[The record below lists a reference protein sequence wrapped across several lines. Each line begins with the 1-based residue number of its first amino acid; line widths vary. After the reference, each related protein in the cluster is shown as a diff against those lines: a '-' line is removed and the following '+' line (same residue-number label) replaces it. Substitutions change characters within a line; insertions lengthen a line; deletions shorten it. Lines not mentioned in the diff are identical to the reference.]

1 MSKIEEK
8 IAQMLME
15 QSLKLEIRKAG
26 VFRFVKSYRFERH
39 NHRET
44 EIVYIKS
51 GHCIMGV
58 GEEFVP
64 LKERDSIIVYKGVPH
79 WFMVDKGEGCQIA
92 QVEYYVSV
100 PEDLQES
107 LSVFRPARYHKLT
120 DSEEVRELIEGI
132 GRLYRTG
139 GGAELADTAMKML
152 FLLLFLELS
161 AQIDKNG
168 QRKSGKME
176 RLIGYINENYA
187 YDISIEELAE
197 RFGYSSRYIRKCF
210 KEETGISCSQYIISL
225 RIERA
230 KELLWSGSG
239 TVTETAAATGFNSS
253 QYFCRIF
260 RQYTGMTP
268 MEYRNLWKGTTA
280 EERCTIEEEKEE
292 EA

>member
-44 EIVYIKS
+44 EVVYIKS

-64 LKERDSIIVYKGVPH
+64 LK
-79 WFMVDKGEGCQIA
+79 
-92 QVEYYVSV
+92 EYYVSV

>member
-44 EIVYIKS
+44 EVVYIKS

-197 RFGYSSRYIRKCF
+197 RIWVQFPLIRKCF

-230 KELLWSGSG
+230 RNCSGP
-239 TVTETAAATGFNSS
+239 AAG
-253 QYFCRIF
+253 Q
-260 RQYTGMTP
+260 
-268 MEYRNLWKGTTA
+268 
-280 EERCTIEEEKEE
+280 
-292 EA
+292 

>member
-44 EIVYIKS
+44 EVVYIKS

-139 GGAELADTAMKML
+139 GGA
-152 FLLLFLELS
+152 ELS